1 MTARLPKALGYLM
14 GLTGL
19 AYIVQGWV
27 VGTEGFPETNTLA
40 ILAGYVLTLAW
51 SIWLVAV
58 TWLTKET
65 LGVTAS

>member
-1 MTARLPKALGYLM
+1 MRLPKALGYLM
-14 GLTGL
+14 VLSGL

-27 VGTEGFPETNTLA
+27 LGTEGFPVTSTIA

-51 SIWLVAV
+51 SIWFVAV
-58 TWLTKET
+58 SWLTKET